1 MIVEF
6 ILSAINFFSY
16 GYFEV
21 TVKISSGK
29 NKVWTEHSSWLLNLS
44 DYCCINSACQNF
56 NFIRNTYRESIS
68 VYLLWEGG
76 YDTNIYQITCT
87 LRGRGLSWDI
97 LFFIP
102 PPPSPPPHEDGGFLK
117 KEFSISSSIKLKIIG
132 PFRYFFQRCWQIINP
147 SDCIFKGRQQ
157 NKNEG
162 WDYIFLLEVGMG
174 SEKMERPSENHF
186 LALLAEQKGISWVI
200 TPHKKQK
207 IIGTP

>member
-6 ILSAINFFSY
+6 ILSAINFFLY

-21 TVKISSGK
+21 TVKIFSGK

-68 VYLLWEGG
+68 VYLLWKGG

-97 LFFIP
+97 LCFIP
-102 PPPSPPPHEDGGFLK
+102 PPLPPTRWGWRVLK
-117 KEFSISSSIKLKIIG
+117 KEFFISSSIKLKIIG
-132 PFRYFFQRCWQIINP
+132 PFRHFFLKVLTNNP
-147 SDCIFKGRQQ
+147 
-157 NKNEG
+157 
-162 WDYIFLLEVGMG
+162 L
-174 SEKMERPSENHF
+174 P
-186 LALLAEQKGISWVI
+186 AEQKGISWVI

-207 IIGTP
+207 IIGTR

>member
-6 ILSAINFFSY
+6 ILSAINCFSY

-21 TVKISSGK
+21 TVKIFSGK

-44 DYCCINSACQNF
+44 DYCCINSACHNF

-102 PPPSPPPHEDGGFLK
+102 PPSPPPHEDGGFLK
-117 KEFSISSSIKLKIIG
+117 KEFFISSSNNWTLQTFFLKVLTN
-132 PFRYFFQRCWQIINP
+132 NP
-147 SDCIFKGRQQ
+147 LPCTSCRA
-157 NKNEG
+157 EG
-162 WDYIFLLEVGMG
+162 DIMG
-174 SEKMERPSENHF
+174 DH
-186 LALLAEQKGISWVI
+186 
-200 TPHKKQK
+200 TP
-207 IIGTP
+207 